1 MTDSLRQNKFAI
13 NMLIAFAVFLN
24 GIAPLSVVA
33 KEFYASDDATAESL
47 FGDKIFIYVSKIKKF
62 SDVREVIS
70 GELYDTPPNYNYDR
84 EFTKCMKTK
93 SIEILD
99 KEDWLEFSK
108 IVTELEVFTRSSSP
122 YNKLLNAPIK
132 LDYNDQ
138 QILNEYFKI

>member
-1 MTDSLRQNKFAI
+1 MTHWIFVETFHNWQVEERNNFEFMGIKETKFRNKNI
-13 NMLIAFAVFLN
+13 
-24 GIAPLSVVA
+24 S
-33 KEFYASDDATAESL
+33 

-70 GELYDTPPNYNYDR
+70 GELYDTPPKYNYDR

-108 IVTELEVFTRSSSP
+108 IVTELEVFIRSSSP

>member
-1 MTDSLRQNKFAI
+1 MTHRIFVETFHNWQVEERNNFEFMGIKETKFRNKNI
-13 NMLIAFAVFLN
+13 
-24 GIAPLSVVA
+24 S
-33 KEFYASDDATAESL
+33 

>member
-1 MTDSLRQNKFAI
+1 MTHWIFVETFHNWQVEERNNFEFMGIKETKFRNKNI
-13 NMLIAFAVFLN
+13 
-24 GIAPLSVVA
+24 S
-33 KEFYASDDATAESL
+33 